1 MKHNYNE
8 EGPNGEAYLNIP
20 KDSPQE
26 LYDDLEAVIAE
37 YGSQSKAEASVRYRL
52 GIYYINHG
60 DAMSAMDHL
69 SVSLYIR
76 RKFYKEEDL
85 RIREIYY
92 ALEQT
97 TMM

>member
-20 KDSPQE
+20 KDSPQPLLDE
-26 LYDDLEAVIAE
+26 LEEVIAE
-37 YGSQSKAEASVRYRL
+37 YGSHSKAEASVRYRL
-52 GIYYINHG
+52 GIYYVNHA

-92 ALEQT
+92 ALEQS
-97 TMM
+97 TMI